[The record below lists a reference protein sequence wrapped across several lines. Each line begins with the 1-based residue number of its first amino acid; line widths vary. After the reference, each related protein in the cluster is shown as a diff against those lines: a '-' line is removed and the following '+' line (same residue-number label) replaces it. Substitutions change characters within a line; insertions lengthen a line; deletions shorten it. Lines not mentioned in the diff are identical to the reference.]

1 MKAPYFVTGPVGAG
15 KSVTMV
21 SIMVGY
27 LNEGR
32 PVATN
37 IDVYPEH
44 MPLNEKGKATPII
57 RLPEE
62 PRSSDLENLGYAYER
77 PKKTA
82 LRSDQ
87 EQIYDESKNGC
98 LALDETAFFMNTR
111 DWNNPDRAQLIKWLR
126 LVRKRGWN
134 AFLGV
139 QDIESIDKQIVNAL
153 CRTICWCYSSDTMF
167 SSSMGAKGFL
177 VYPLIWI
184 ARLVIKFGLRVPRVH
199 VASYFKGKSKATG
212 SPCGTKYTWGRW
224 LYKAYDT
231 AQEFDDGKELFD
243 FPIRDSKGLIK
254 CRIKLGNGD
263 YKDAYLHPD
272 AIDATPDCERYTEP
286 RFVDMR
292 ACYSILPA
300 KYIHQW
306 YGDKPVQKAKL
317 SGAVA
322 SSRSTPPVYEYRFPI
337 TNPLQ
342 IPRWAIMRF
351 ADHVARRQNI
361 PMIFV
366 LLRWGIVN
374 HATAMR
380 HPEFG
385 KVVRR
390 NYWLRKYGL
399 KSRLNY
405 YGQLTLSPA
414 FRYHTSYLNA
424 APDAA

>member
-15 KSVTMV
+15 KTVNMV
-21 SIMVGY
+21 NIMVGY

-44 MPLNEKGKATPII
+44 MPLNEIGKQTPII

-82 LRSDQ
+82 LWSAE
-87 EQIYDESKNGC
+87 EQLYDESKNGC

-153 CRTICWCYSSDTMF
+153 CRTVCWCYSTDTMF
-167 SSSMGAKGFL
+167 SASMGAKGFL
-177 VYPLIWI
+177 VYPLIWF
-184 ARLVIKFGLRVPRVH
+184 ARLFIRFVLRVPRIH
-199 VASYFKGKSKATG
+199 VASYFKGKSKTTG
-212 SPCGTKYTWGRW
+212 SPCGTKYAWGLW

-243 FPIRDSKGLIK
+243 FPVRDSKGLIK
-254 CRIKLGNGD
+254 CRIRLGNGD
-263 YKDAYLHPD
+263 YKEAYLHPS
-272 AIDATPDCERYTEP
+272 AIDATPDCERITEP

-306 YGDKPVQKAKL
+306 YGAKDQVK
-317 SGAVA
+317 SPSPTV
-322 SSRSTPPVYEYRFPI
+322 VKIRFPI
-337 TNPLQ
+337 TNPFQ
-342 IPRWAIMRF
+342 IPRYVMMKC
-351 ADHVARRQNI
+351 ADRVARSQNI
-361 PMIFV
+361 PLASV
-366 LLRWGIVN
+366 LLRWGLVSYT
-374 HATAMR
+374 TAR
-380 HPEFG
+380 SHPELG
-385 KVVRR
+385 PVIRR
-390 NYWLRKYGL
+390 QYWLRRYGL
-399 KSRLNY
+399 KS
-405 YGQLTLSPA
+405 TVD
-414 FRYHTSYLNA
+414 YHGRVML
-424 APDAA
+424 

>member
-21 SIMVGY
+21 NIMVGY

-44 MPLNEKGKATPII
+44 MPLNEIGKQTPII

-62 PRSSDLENLGYAYER
+62 PRSSDLEGLGFAYER

-82 LRSDQ
+82 LRSEQ
-87 EQIYDESKNGC
+87 EQVYDESKNGC

-167 SSSMGAKGFL
+167 SASMGAKGFI
-177 VYPLIWI
+177 VYPLIWM
-184 ARLVIKFGLRVPRVH
+184 ARLFIKFVLRVPRVH
-199 VASYFKGKSKATG
+199 VASYFKGKSKSTG
-212 SPCGTKYTWGRW
+212 SPCGTKYSWGRW
-224 LYKAYDT
+224 LYKSYDT
-231 AQEFDDGKELFD
+231 AQEFDDGKELYD
-243 FPIRDSKGLIK
+243 FPIRDSKGLYK
-254 CRIKLGNGD
+254 CRIKLGSGD
-263 YKDAYLHPD
+263 YREAYLHPS
-272 AIDATPDCERYTEP
+272 AIDSTPDCERVTEP

-292 ACYSILPA
+292 ACYTILPA

-306 YGDKPVQKAKL
+306 YGNKPVQKSSSAD
-317 SGAVA
+317 AVA
-322 SSRSTPPVYEYRFPI
+322 PSPATPPAFQIRFPI
-337 TNPLQ
+337 TNLTLL
-342 IPRWAIMRF
+342 PRYVIMKL
-351 ADHVARRQNI
+351 ANYVAMSQNVPI
-361 PMIFV
+361 ILV
-366 LLRWGIVN
+366 LLRWGVLSQ
-374 HATAMR
+374 AKALR
-380 HPEFG
+380 QPEFS
-385 KVVRR
+385 KIVRR
-390 NYWLRKYGL
+390 HYWLRKYGL
-399 KSRLNY
+399 KSRVNY
-405 YGQLTLSPA
+405 YGQLTLDPSL
-414 FRYHTSYLNA
+414 RYHANYTNA
-424 APDAA
+424 AS

>member
-15 KSVTMV
+15 KTVNMV
-21 SIMVGY
+21 NIIVGY

-44 MPLNEKGKATPII
+44 MPLNEIGKQTPII

-82 LRSDQ
+82 LWSAE
-87 EQIYDESKNGC
+87 EQLYDESKNGC

-111 DWNNPDRAQLIKWLR
+111 EWNNPDRAQLIKWLR

-153 CRTICWCYSSDTMF
+153 CRTVCWCYSSDTMF
-167 SSSMGAKGFL
+167 SASMGAKGFL
-177 VYPLIWI
+177 VYPLIWF
-184 ARLVIKFGLRVPRVH
+184 ARLFIRFVLRVPRIH
-199 VASYFKGKSKATG
+199 VASYFKGKSKTTG
-212 SPCGTKYTWGRW
+212 SPCGTKYAWGRW

-254 CRIKLGNGD
+254 CRIRLANGE
-263 YKDAYLHPD
+263 YKEAYLHPS
-272 AIDATPDCERYTEP
+272 AIDATPDCERLTEP

-292 ACYSILPA
+292 ACYTILPA

-306 YGDKPVQKAKL
+306 YGGNTATVSPSSIVQP
-317 SGAVA
+317 S
-322 SSRSTPPVYEYRFPI
+322 PIRFPI
-337 TNPLQ
+337 TNPMQL
-342 IPRWAIMRF
+342 PGYVVMRL
-351 ADHVARRQNI
+351 ADFVAKSRNVPI
-361 PMIFV
+361 ILV
-366 LLRWGIVN
+366 LARWGFVSPSKV
-374 HATAMR
+374 R
-380 HPEFG
+380 DPEFRAIL
-385 KVVRR
+385 RR
-390 NYWLRKYGL
+390 NYWLRFYGL
-399 KSRLNY
+399 KTRLNY
-405 YGQLTLSPA
+405 HGHSVL
-414 FRYHTSYLNA
+414 
-424 APDAA
+424 